1 MYIWKMTII
10 VSFLLSVLRN
20 CLVNLTQA
28 AVQVCEQHLHGLCH
42 MQASRPASVTAAICE
57 ELCGWSH
64 LQPSS
69 KLWLRNPFSEMTN
82 QQLPLKS

>member
-1 MYIWKMTII
+1 M
-10 VSFLLSVLRN
+10 SFLLSVLRN

-28 AVQVCEQHLHGLCH
+28 AVQASANMCEQHLPGLCH
-42 MQASRPASVTAAICE
+42 MQASHPASVTAAICE

-64 LQPSS
+64 LHPSS

-82 QQLPLKS
+82 QKLPLKS